1 MTLDQV
7 CELWRELKRYV
18 SDTEVEDAADT
29 LIHFMIDNNI
39 SVDDIMESFKNDRH
53 VRTALA
59 EYTEDEIDDLDEEE
73 FYDD

>member
-18 SDTEVEDAADT
+18 SDVEVEDAADT

-39 SVDDIMESFKNDRH
+39 SVEEIMESFKNDRH

-59 EYTEDEIDDLDEEE
+59 EYNDDDLDLDEEE
-73 FYDD
+73 FYDE